1 MPPPRNHLRI
11 LIVIPARYQ
20 STRLPGK
27 PLIDLCGQS
36 MIRRTYMNC
45 ILALNKTNIVTTRTP
60 DHIEGKV
67 TVVPLD
73 EIGRRQRGATEACFL
88 HVAGSD
94 KADDCRDRQGGE
106 PLPNVY
112 VATDDERIQ
121 EHCKKNNMNV
131 IMTSQNCITGTDRVC
146 EFSEKIDA
154 DIYINV
160 QGDEPLLDPKDI
172 EAVIEAS
179 KGNPQH
185 IISAMHPLHN
195 EDEYRSLS
203 TTKVVTTLNNE
214 LLYASRAPIPS
225 NKFSSFSMAK
235 KHIGIFAF
243 PKQALSDFAHVTTKT
258 PLEEKEDIEILRFLE
273 LGHPVRMVELLRP
286 SLSVDTPEDIKKVEE
301 ILRAASN

>member
-1 MPPPRNHLRI
+1 MPPPHNHLRT

-45 ILALNKTNIVTTRTP
+45 ILALNKTNI
-60 DHIEGKV
+60 
-67 TVVPLD
+67 
-73 EIGRRQRGATEACFL
+73 
-88 HVAGSD
+88 
-94 KADDCRDRQGGE
+94 
-106 PLPNVY
+106 Y

-179 KGNPQH
+179 KRNPQH

-225 NKFSSFSMAK
+225 NKLSSFSMAK